1 MLERISN
8 ESHRLQFSLG
18 VVLPLLDGLLDREQH
33 LFLVAQPFQI
43 RIELLGILRPWV
55 NAIVE
60 ADSFLLKLSSLSRL
74 GDLLF
79 VLALELL
86 FKECSI
92 LATRL

>member
-33 LFLVAQPFQI
+33 LLLVAQPFQI

-60 ADSFLLKLSSLSRL
+60 ADEPLLLNLSSLSRL
-74 GDLLF
+74 TDESF
-79 VLALELL
+79 VFVFALELL
-86 FKECSI
+86 
-92 LATRL
+92 L